1 VDPQADRVNG
11 LDHVD
16 HVDNVE
22 NAASQRT
29 VVAKGMIFVGAATLL
44 GNGTA
49 YLLSMVSARIL
60 DPADFGALGALLG
73 LLVIIATLGIS
84 IQALTARRVSTASAS
99 EREDVEGQAIRLS
112 VLVAIAIGIG
122 AGVLAWPVSV
132 IFSIPILAVLTGVAS
147 LGFVVIGSAA
157 MGIAQG
163 REEHVKLS
171 IAFIANS
178 ASRALGGILGVVVLQ
193 SVTGVGFGVLIGCA
207 IGAAIAYQ
215 LIAPKTFSPKLKDGI
230 SIEFGHVA
238 HALIVLFTLTNIDV
252 LLARVFLTEDLSGEY
267 SVGVLLAKIA
277 FFLPNAII
285 IVLFPKMSGG
295 GSHRA
300 LYIATGLTAMV
311 GVVITLASVFAGD
324 LIIAVL
330 GGSQYKELGGEAWLF
345 ALEGSAFA
353 LVQVLLYSR
362 LAAQDRRAVLAV
374 WGALA
379 VLAVVVIGW
388 RHNSVAEIV
397 TSVVA
402 VSLVLTAVG
411 FILDRRQNVRVN
423 LPIEAAE

>member
-1 VDPQADRVNG
+1 MDPQADRVNG

-29 VVAKGMIFVGAATLL
+29 VVAKGMIFVGAATML

-84 IQALTARRVSTASAS
+84 IQALTARRVSTAGAT

-122 AGVLAWPVSV
+122 AGVIAWPVSV
-132 IFSIPILAVLTGVAS
+132 IFSIPILAVLTGVGS